1 MSKLASRSDDLRAD
15 DIRSVAV
22 EHHHQKAGWFESNY
36 RKMAASRF
44 SNAFTYGRHKVNV
57 VFENEL
63 RRLPAGARVLDVGC
77 GTGIYLQRIK
87 ELGYEPVGLEPAD
100 AMLAI
105 ARRDNLDVEVKEG
118 VCTALPFESASV
130 DFIVAMEVYRYLD
143 RSDLRASLRECLR
156 VLKPGGIFFATMVN
170 RWALDGFFV
179 LQRARQLVLGKNFD
193 DRHPHC
199 EFFTPGELKGEVAKQ
214 GLVNV
219 RVQGRLLAPMRM
231 AYKVSPAFGSMLAR
245 RVEAFD
251 DAANEMSLM
260 TPVAG
265 HLIVV
270 AERAH
275 G

>member
-1 MSKLASRSDDLRAD
+1 MVTFASPSNDTQTNE
-15 DIRSVAV
+15 IRSVAV

-36 RKMAASRF
+36 EKMAKSRF

-57 VFENEL
+57 LFENEL
-63 RRLPAGARVLDVGC
+63 KRLPAGARVLDVGC

-87 ELGYEPVGLEPAD
+87 ELGYEPVGLEPAK

-105 ARRDNLDVEVKEG
+105 ARRDNPDVEVKDG
-118 VCTALPFESASV
+118 LCTALPFESASV

-143 RSDLRASLRECLR
+143 RNDLRASLRECLR

-179 LQRARQLVLGKNFD
+179 LQRARQFALGKDFD

-199 EFFTPGELKGEVAKQ
+199 EFFTPGELRDEVTKQ

-231 AYKVSPAFGSMLAR
+231 AYKVSPALGTMLAQ
-245 RVEAFD
+245 RVESLD
-251 DAANEMSLM
+251 DTLNDLPFM
-260 TPVAG
+260 TPLAG
-265 HLIVV
+265 HLLVV
-270 AERAH
+270 AERPRD
-275 G
+275 